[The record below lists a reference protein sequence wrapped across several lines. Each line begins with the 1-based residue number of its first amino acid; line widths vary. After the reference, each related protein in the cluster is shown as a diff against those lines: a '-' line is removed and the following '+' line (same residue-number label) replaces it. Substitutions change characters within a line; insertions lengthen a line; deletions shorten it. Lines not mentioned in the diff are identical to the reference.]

1 MRNIG
6 SELLR
11 LTRVGV
17 SRLSLRVVKDLFLF
31 VFRVLRGK
39 VLPKNLL
46 TSLRRRPTKE
56 FPIAS
61 SFTNQGSSGPRKS
74 TQPFRLAPQI
84 QLGRN

>member
-31 VFRVLRGK
+31 VFRVLRG
-39 VLPKNLL
+39 N
-46 TSLRRRPTKE
+46 T
-56 FPIAS
+56 
-61 SFTNQGSSGPRKS
+61 
-74 TQPFRLAPQI
+74 
-84 QLGRN
+84 